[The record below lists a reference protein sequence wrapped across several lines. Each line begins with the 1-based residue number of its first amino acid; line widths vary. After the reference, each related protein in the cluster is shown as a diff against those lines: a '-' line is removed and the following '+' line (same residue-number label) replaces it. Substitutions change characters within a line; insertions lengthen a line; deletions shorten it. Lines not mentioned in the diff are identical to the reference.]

1 MIKSIL
7 TSVKK
12 YCHIAEDYEDFDQ
25 DIIMLINSSLRTLN
39 QLGVGVKGFNIEDK
53 EPVWDDF
60 LGNDSENLS
69 MAKEFVFLNVRL
81 IFDPPAGSSAS
92 AYDKRIQELTWRLN
106 VQVDPNTD
114 NAI

>member
-1 MIKSIL
+1 MINSIL

-39 QLGVGVKGFNIEDK
+39 QLGVGVKGFNITDK
-53 EPVWDDF
+53 ESVWDDF
-60 LGNDSENLS
+60 LGSDSENLS
-69 MAKEFVFLNVRL
+69 MAKEFIFLNVRL
-81 IFDPPAGSSAS
+81 IFDPPVGSSSS

-106 VQVDPNTD
+106 VQVDPKNND
-114 NAI
+114 P